1 MLNLNNMS
9 LTEQDVFASICQD
22 LLSGTFIM
30 KEKNK
35 KTYYFI
41 LKYKD
46 IFISYFNVMKYDLNI
61 DEDLKCINLSSVL
74 GKNKIRFNKNE
85 TIILLFLRKL
95 YEENMRKKVSYNSD
109 IEISSDELIEN
120 ISTMY
125 TKIKINKTFLR
136 DNMKRLKSLNIVN
149 YDIKMNSVV
158 LYNSLLMAV
167 ETKDIVTINDML
179 IDLTGETK

>member
-9 LTEQDVFASICQD
+9 LTEQDVFASTCQD

-30 KEKNK
+30 KDKNK
-35 KTYYFI
+35 KAYYFI
-41 LKYKD
+41 LKYKE
-46 IFISYFNVMKYDLNI
+46 IFISYFNIMKYDLNV

-74 GKNKIRFNKNE
+74 GKNKIRFSKNE

-109 IEISSDELIEN
+109 VEISSDDLIEN

-136 DNMKRLKSLNIVN
+136 DNMKRLKALNIVN
-149 YDIKMNSVV
+149 YDTKMNSVV

-179 IDLTGETK
+179 IDLTGESK